1 MPSSNIQSLKN
12 ACVRP
17 IDYFVDANVWIYALR
32 GDDKLRGWQKEYV
45 DYFYEII
52 ESSLE
57 PKILFPTMLF
67 SEVLNTWLKKI
78 AMEEYKALNG
88 IPESGRFYFKRDYRP
103 TAHYRENYER
113 ICEDVSSF
121 KSSLLFI
128 DDSCVVVGDPPIYI
142 KPVFDFDF
150 NDYFYYQICR
160 EFQKSNPVT
169 ILTNDGDFQISDIP
183 IVTSNKTLLY
193 RRLRS

>member
-1 MPSSNIQSLKN
+1 MAKSQLKN
-12 ACVRP
+12 WQERY
-17 IDYFVDANVWIYALR
+17 IDYFY
-32 GDDKLRGWQKEYV
+32 G
-45 DYFYEII
+45 II
-52 ESSLE
+52 ESTLE
-57 PKILFPTMLF
+57 PKPRILFPTMLF
-67 SEVLNTWLKKI
+67 SEALNTWLKKI
-78 AMEEYKALNG
+78 AMEEYKALKG
-88 IPESGRFYFKRDYRP
+88 IRDGDRFYFKRDYRP

-128 DDSCVVVGDPPIYI
+128 DDSCVVVGDPPMYI
-142 KPVFDFDF
+142 KPIFDFDF

-183 IVTSNKTLLY
+183 IVTSNRPLL
-193 RRLRS
+193 SIDSAN